1 MPHCHSSSA
10 TDCAGLL
17 HAPGLPLGSGS
28 LMPTHFEA
36 KTEELEGPI
45 HKISV
50 VGELD
55 LDTAPIL
62 EAELRVAREADDA
75 SVLIDLSDCEF
86 IDSSGLALIIQT
98 WRELEQAEGTELA
111 MCCAK
116 EQ

>member
-1 MPHCHSSSA
+1 MPRPFA
-10 TDCAGLL
+10 
-17 HAPGLPLGSGS
+17 
-28 LMPTHFEA
+28 A
-36 KTEELEGPI
+36 KTEELDGPI
-45 HKISV
+45 HMISV

-75 SVLIDLSDCEF
+75 SVLIDLSECEF

-116 EQ
+116 EQVERLLRIAGAYEAISIYDGADDALAALR